1 MKKSLSIFA
10 LVLMMGTMAFA
21 QKGVIKFKKSEHDF
35 GKIEQAKPATYVFEF
50 TNAGTDPLVL
60 GNVQA
65 SCGCTTPDW
74 TREPIMPGKS
84 GKITA
89 TYNALNGGPFN
100 KTITVPSNAENGQ
113 VVLML
118 KGEVVAKPAPA
129 ATPAPTKVGGK

>member
-1 MKKSLSIFA
+1 MKKVISIFA
-10 LVLMMGTMAFA
+10 VVLMMGTMAFA

-129 ATPAPTKVGGK
+129 AAPAKVGGK